1 MNNEDTI
8 TILND
13 LIEISK
19 DGEEGFRTSAE
30 LVEDE
35 NLTKIFLERAEGCK
49 KAVSVLQNKIKELGV
64 DSPEGS
70 GSIVG
75 TLHRGWLNIKTMVSS
90 DNNSAVL
97 EECERAESVAKDIYT
112 KALEQDLPEEIR
124 NIVQQQYE
132 GLLQNHELVLNLKN
146 TYNNGLI

>member
-35 NLTKIFLERAEGCK
+35 NLIKIFF
-49 KAVSVLQNKIKELGV
+49 I
-64 DSPEGS
+64 
-70 GSIVG
+70 
-75 TLHRGWLNIKTMVSS
+75 WL
-90 DNNSAVL
+90 DL
-97 EECERAESVAKDIYT
+97 T
-112 KALEQDLPEEIR
+112 KLFF
-124 NIVQQQYE
+124 
-132 GLLQNHELVLNLKN
+132 
-146 TYNNGLI
+146 

>member
-35 NLTKIFLERAEGCK
+35 NLIKIFLERAEGCK
-49 KAVSVLQNKIKELGV
+49 KAVSMLQNKIKELGV
-64 DSPEGS
+64 DSPEES

-112 KALEQDLPEEIR
+112 NALEQDSPEEIR

-132 GLLQNHELVLNLKN
+132 GLLQIYELVLNLKN
-146 TYNNGLI
+146 TYNSGLI